1 MSNAI
6 ERIRARSTVQ
16 ALAELGNK
24 VVSFT
29 GAEGAVSTV
38 GYIDQVADF
47 LIMETQMTEKR
58 YQVTLL
64 PEDVGDPHRND
75 TVTDEDGNVWS
86 LTEQLRSNDPFVIIW
101 GVERKWL

>member
-29 GAEGAVSTV
+29 GAEGEVSTI

-47 LIMETQMTEKR
+47 LVLETTMTEKR

-64 PEDVGDPHRND
+64 PEDVGEPHRND
-75 TVTDEDGNVWS
+75 TVTDEDGNIWS
-86 LTEQLRSNDPFVIIW
+86 LTEEQQSADPFVIVW
-101 GVERKWL
+101 GVARKWQ